1 MTSYPLFVCGQMVLL
16 ESPELAAA
24 LSALSQMEQEII
36 FLYYFQRLTHREIG
50 RRYGR
55 AGNTTGPVSYTHL
68 DVYKRQDIYRAF

>member
-36 FLYYFQRLTHREIG
+36 FLYYFQRLTHREI
-50 RRYGR
+50 
-55 AGNTTGPVSYTHL
+55 L
-68 DVYKRQDIYRAF
+68 DGDMD